1 MRDLSELRV
10 DIDAIDHQILKLYE
24 ERLKLSDEVAVY
36 KIANHKNVYDKKREQ
51 EKLDALASL
60 ASDDFSRKG
69 VQELFEQI
77 MSGSRKKQYRMLAE
91 AGLMGP
97 INYTCVDEF
106 DFSNK
111 TVVYQGVEGAYSQ
124 AATFEYFGDDI
135 DNFPVGTWRE
145 AIEALRTGRA
155 DAAVLPIENST
166 AGSVYE
172 NYDLL
177 MENDVNIIGEQIITI
192 NHCLLGVP
200 GSDISKI
207 RKVYSHPQALMQC
220 EEYLKKAHPE
230 FDVIS
235 LENTAMAAKKVRDDK
250 DETAAAIAGRIN
262 GKIYDLSI
270 LEENIQDRNDNE
282 TRFIIVSGEKKYRK
296 DAKKVSL
303 CMELSNEKG
312 ALYHAL
318 SHFIFNGINLSRIES
333 RPMKDRAWE
342 YRFFIDLEGNLQEED
357 VLHAIRGLQEETN
370 KLRILGNY

>member
-270 LEENIQDRNDNE
+270 
-282 TRFIIVSGEKKYRK
+282 
-296 DAKKVSL
+296 
-303 CMELSNEKG
+303 
-312 ALYHAL
+312 
-318 SHFIFNGINLSRIES
+318 FN
-333 RPMKDRAWE
+333 
-342 YRFFIDLEGNLQEED
+342 F
-357 VLHAIRGLQEETN
+357 
-370 KLRILGNY
+370 

>member
-200 GSDISKI
+200 ESDISKI

>member
-1 MRDLSELRV
+1 MRDLSEIRV
-10 DIDAIDHQILKLYE
+10 DIDSIDQQILKLYE
-24 ERLKLSDEVAVY
+24 DRLKLADEVAVY

-60 ASDDFSRKG
+60 ASDDFTKKG
-69 VQELFEQI
+69 IQELFEQI

-91 AGLMGP
+91 QGLMGP
-97 INYTCVDEF
+97 INYTCVEDF
-106 DFSNK
+106 DFKGK
-111 TVVYQGVEGAYSQ
+111 TVVYQGVKGAYSQ
-124 AATFEYFGDDI
+124 AATLAYFGEDI
-135 DNFPVGTWRE
+135 ENFPVETWRE

-177 MENDVNIIGEQIITI
+177 MENDVNIIGEQILTI
-192 NHCLLGVP
+192 NHCLLSVP

-207 RKVYSHPQALMQC
+207 RRVYSHPQALMQC
-220 EEYLKKAHPE
+220 EDYLKKVHPE

-235 LENTAMAAKKVRDDK
+235 LKNTAMAAKKVC
-250 DETAAAIAGRIN
+250 DEGDCEAAAIAGSIN
-262 GKIYDLSI
+262 AKLYGLHI
-270 LEENIQDRNDNE
+270 LEENIQDRKDNE

-303 CMELSNEKG
+303 CMELANEKG